1 MCAAEMIEHRK
12 NSWELYGFD
21 FMVDDEYN
29 AWLIEINSSPA
40 CDYSTPTTE
49 RYVQKALVELLSV
62 VLDVRE
68 WEAQPKKTRGPCP
81 DTGGWEKIYQ
91 GPLLEMP
98 VGAFGT
104 EMSLKGEGYKNLP
117 RPANNAINTSLQQVD
132 FGTKTIAPIAASAA
146 SIKQRA
152 QSEQPSR
159 FVQHTASSS
168 DKELDSPKRV
178 PRATGAPTQSKSHVA
193 TTKTTNSRSKSTDE
207 GDEVDDMD
215 ANQDG
220 GDSPVHQDQDG
231 FDDSDEDG
239 TVEGE
244 QRKVPRKTPQR
255 ESGKVKQLMEPAH
268 GQISPPPQQTTSSG
282 GAGSSRHHRVEPQKG
297 NKQVIGAPAV
307 ASIPIKV
314 FSVEF

>member
-40 CDYSTPTTE
+40 CDYSTTVTE

-68 WEAQPKKTRGPCP
+68 WETQPKKTRGPCP

-91 GPLLEMP
+91 GPLLDMP

-104 EMSLKGEGYKNLP
+104 EMSLKGEAYKNVP
-117 RPANNAINTSLQQVD
+117 NRTANANAVNLSYQQVD
-132 FGTKTIAPIAASAA
+132 FSAKMSATAPSAQAGGAAGSMSTKVPRVTQPAGPSAA
-146 SIKQRA
+146 A
-152 QSEQPSR
+152 P
-159 FVQHTASSS
+159 
-168 DKELDSPKRV
+168 DSPKRV
-178 PRATGAPTQSKSHVA
+178 ARSHTVGTTAASTFTESRPADKKAPDLQQVA
-193 TTKTTNSRSKSTDE
+193 QED
-207 GDEVDDMD
+207 
-215 ANQDG
+215 
-220 GDSPVHQDQDG
+220 DSPTFEEDSQD
-231 FDDSDEDG
+231 FDDSDDDADG
-239 TVEGE
+239 GT
-244 QRKVPRKTPQR
+244 
-255 ESGKVKQLMEPAH
+255 GKPKRAAKAKAPPVMLSQLA
-268 GQISPPPQQTTSSG
+268 
-282 GAGSSRHHRVEPQKG
+282 ADA
-297 NKQVIGAPAV
+297 APAGNGGLDSYGAAAASKQSKPEASAKGRQNVGGPTV